1 MKTERIVAYRVSIL
15 GEGLKCDI
23 CRAQA
28 TLVKVIDLYM
38 ETRNS
43 HKQIGYCA
51 SHDPRKAKKH
61 G

>member
-38 ETRNS
+38 ETGTFAQGFNNPTLRINP
-43 HKQIGYCA
+43 GV
-51 SHDPRKAKKH
+51 
-61 G
+61 